1 MSAARRCGGYAPA
14 DKRTPIGG
22 PLVRLRL
29 KPYNALMKREFAITA
44 LQAHAPELRRMGAM
58 ALYLFGSVARGE
70 PEARDL
76 DLFIDYNPD
85 KPISLFDLVGMK
97 QLLEEEL
104 HTDVDITT
112 RDSLHP
118 MLKADI
124 EQSAIRVF

>member
-1 MSAARRCGGYAPA
+1 
-14 DKRTPIGG
+14 
-22 PLVRLRL
+22 
-29 KPYNALMKREFAITA
+29 MKRELAIAA

-70 PEARDL
+70 PEACDL
-76 DLFIDYNPD
+76 DLFIDYDPE

-97 QLLEEEL
+97 QLLEDEL
-104 HTDVDITT
+104 QTEVDITT

-118 MLKADI
+118 MLRTDI